1 MLKAA
6 AVKHD
11 CLYYKPTYYHYFAM
25 MSERSLVTSKTLNY
39 RKTEGERERKGKKIN
54 PHLSDMYH
62 KAIWCEGQ
70 LVLEMYHH
78 TPLNVVL
85 IYVLLHLNNIAS
97 VKIIFFVDSMIDDG
111 NV

>member
-1 MLKAA
+1 
-6 AVKHD
+6 
-11 CLYYKPTYYHYFAM
+11 M

-39 RKTEGERERKGKKIN
+39 RKTEGERERKGEKIN

-85 IYVLLHLNNIAS
+85 IYVLLYLNNFAS
-97 VKIIFFVDSMIDDG
+97 VKINFFVDSMIDDG